1 MLDICPLRQQLLD
14 CDCHALVIGGPGSGK
29 TTIALG
35 KAVKRIER
43 GLTSGQSVLF
53 LSFSRAAVARIA
65 QASKTEAAKDQRPLL
80 NLQTFHSFFW
90 ELLRSH
96 GYLLGMPKRLHIL
109 LPHDERALSNG
120 IKEGELLWPARITE
134 RERLWK
140 SDGPECF
147 RFISPVAA
155 TLLEKSSHL
164 RTLVAQHYPLF
175 IVDEA
180 QDTNAHAWHCIE
192 LLAPHAQIV
201 CLADLEQQIFDYLPG
216 VGPQRIEE
224 IKAAL
229 SPLLIDLGTDNHR
242 SPNSEIVAFGND
254 ILVGRER
261 GSKYV
266 GVSKLPYNP
275 KTVDWAKTV
284 RMALGI
290 LQKSIRADTGD
301 WGRHIAILVA
311 SGSAAAR
318 LSAVLNSANKP
329 VRHKLLFDEAEAMLA
344 ARFAAFLLE
353 PRHSNGSYV
362 GLSKALELLADMK
375 RANGLAEA
383 RTLRV
388 WATKVQAGKI
398 PKAAFVTRLQT
409 LLESIDT
416 LCGDPGRDWIM
427 VKKLLRASGDVK
439 LIQIAKHLDYLVA
452 FNRGRRI
459 SASLTE
465 VWQRDGQYTNA
476 REVLDSALAQDQVIG
491 GADDPDGVELMTI
504 HKAKGKQFDGVIVIR
519 RSHHDGKRLIST
531 FVWKGDAPPY
541 TRSRKILRVAV
552 TRAKVHTVILDPVWP
567 RCPILGGHSL

>member
-1 MLDICPLRQQLLD
+1 MLEVCPLRQQFLD
-14 CDCHALVIGGPGSGK
+14 CDCHALVTGGPGSGK
-29 TTIALG
+29 TTIALR
-35 KAVKRIER
+35 KAVNRIER
-43 GLTSGQSVLF
+43 GLTSGQSVIF

-65 QASKTEAAKDQRPLL
+65 QASKIEAAKDQRALL

-90 ELLRSH
+90 ELLRAH
-96 GYLLGMPKRLHIL
+96 GYLLGMPKKLHIL

-120 IKEGELLWPARITE
+120 IREGELLWPTWVTE
-134 RERLWK
+134 RERLCR
-140 SDGPECF
+140 SDGRVCF
-147 RFISPVAA
+147 DLFAPLAA
-155 TLLEKSSHL
+155 TLLKKSSHL
-164 RTLVAQHYPLF
+164 RALVAQHHPLF

-180 QDTNAHAWHCIE
+180 QDTNTHAWQCIE
-192 LLAPHAQIV
+192 LLARHTQII

-229 SPLLIDLGTDNHR
+229 SPLLIDLGSDNYR

-254 ILVGRER
+254 ILVGRQR
-261 GSKYV
+261 GVNYV

-275 KTVDWAKTV
+275 KAVDWAKTV
-284 RMALGI
+284 RTALGI
-290 LQKSIRADTGD
+290 LQRRIHADAGD
-301 WGRHIAILVA
+301 WGHQIAILVA

-353 PRHSNGSYV
+353 PKVGNGSSAD
-362 GLSKALELLADMK
+362 LSKALQLLADMK

-383 RTLRV
+383 RTLRA
-388 WATKVQAGKI
+388 WSTKVDTGKM
-398 PKAAFVTRLQT
+398 PRAAFVKQLQT
-409 LLESIDT
+409 LLGSVGT
-416 LCGDPGRDWIM
+416 LSGDPGRDWIM
-427 VKKLLRASGDVK
+427 VKKLLRASGDAK

-452 FNRGRRI
+452 FKRGKRI
-459 SASLTE
+459 SAGLME

-476 REVLDSALAQDQVIG
+476 REVLDAALAQDQVVDGI
-491 GADDPDGVELMTI
+491 DDPDGVQLMTI

-519 RSHHDGKRLIST
+519 QSHHNGRRLMST
-531 FVWKGDAPPY
+531 FVWKGDDPPY
-541 TRSRKILRVAV
+541 ARSRKILRVAV
-552 TRAKVHTVILDPVWP
+552 TRAKVHTMILDPVWP